1 MGEEAMTE
9 RSVWLTDT
17 NGATVEDDRSIERF
31 AALLDALPGS
41 DEEHTAVSVTDSDE
55 WNLEFTGRSV
65 LFENVGAEGQE
76 VGSLTLADRS
86 HALAIASE
94 FLVGD
99 FDALRARPWE
109 A

>member
-1 MGEEAMTE
+1 MTK
-9 RSVWLTDT
+9 RSLWFTDT
-17 NGATVEDDRSIERF
+17 FGATVDCDLSIERLDP
-31 AALLDALPGS
+31 LLDALQDS
-41 DEEHTAVSVTDSDE
+41 DEEHAAVSVTDSDE

-65 LFENVGAEGQE
+65 LFENVGDQGQE
-76 VGSLTLADRS
+76 VGSLPLTDRS

-99 FDALRARPWE
+99 FDALRAQPWV